1 MAGSTRRICSVE
13 GVYGYGD
20 SRDEPSIKPM
30 LELLPQWGYWPHVW
44 ERCRTVGQM
53 ELFLADRWAKSGQT
67 DYGSVLYFASHG
79 SPGSI
84 QLSDRE
90 SIDLRSLARTTC
102 LWGQCVGCYVH
113 FSACNVLEDRSAVDD
128 FLGKT
133 GAAAVSGYRTDV
145 GWAESEKPALPLDLM
160 LFNHLWEQL
169 WEAGVNRFDAP
180 GAKAGLEDIR
190 EDLQRRFA
198 DCEFDILFPSSPS
211 KP

>member
-1 MAGSTRRICSVE
+1 MARGVRRICCVE

-30 LELLPQWGYWPHVW
+30 LELLSQWEYWPHVW

-67 DYGSVLYFASHG
+67 DFGSVLYFASHG
-79 SPGSI
+79 CPGSI
-84 QLSDRE
+84 QLSSDRE
-90 SIDLRSLARTTC
+90 SIDLRCLARTTC

-113 FSACNVLEDRSAVDD
+113 FSACNVLEDRAAVDD
-128 FLGKT
+128 FLGET

-160 LFNHLWEQL
+160 LFNQL
-169 WEAGVNRFDAP
+169 WEAGVERFDAP
-180 GAKAGLEDIR
+180 CAKEKLRKIR
-190 EDLQRRFA
+190 GDLKSRFA
-198 DCEFDILFPSSPS
+198 DCEFDILFP
-211 KP
+211 K